1 MTRLLNWWHRR
12 QVARRLAAI
21 VRGEHECNAI
31 SWPLRTRLEAAPAR
45 RFKVGGLLDAAAPA
59 SSTSDGLF
67 LRYAATRQQLS
78 KAHQDLQASTTLA
91 DRLLD
96 ALLVLHAA
104 HHGLDPDRYE
114 LLARFGIDM
123 DPDDAWR
130 WPLREAA
137 RKFAAQLIAEVTGT
151 HPAERVP
158 HSGTGGLR
166 ITPSTA
172 APETRS

>member
-12 QVARRLAAI
+12 LVARRLACI

-31 SWPLRTRLEAAPAR
+31 SWPLRTRLAAAPAR
-45 RFKVGGLLDAAAPA
+45 RFKVGGLLDAPPPSPPA
-59 SSTSDGLF
+59 SDVMF

-78 KAHQDLQASTTLA
+78 QAQQDLQASTVLA

-123 DPDDAWR
+123 DADEAWR

-137 RKFAAQLIAEVTGT
+137 RKFAAQLIADVTGT

-158 HSGTGGLR
+158 HSGAGGLR
-166 ITPSTA
+166 VTKSTPD
-172 APETRS
+172 PETTR